1 MAIEAQLADG
11 RVLRFPDGTNPDVI
25 DSAVRNLLTESK
37 PAPRP
42 AQSAVSGDF
51 DFGSPMGT
59 GAEEIMA
66 AAKPAPAKPV
76 VGKEP
81 EPPKRA
87 PYKNK
92 LEMLDDAV
100 NLLEEGVDPAKL
112 KQSLQN
118 TGVKFEDVIKH
129 GQQRGSDYFKQQAPL
144 PPETFRQGKENVAYT
159 GTVKATPET
168 EFTSAPFDWTAEA
181 IGKTF
186 KRADASLSNIATSY
200 LMQSG
205 VVDADAAGRLIARSA
220 KQRSANAPSSAI
232 REGMEEIGNA
242 ETYGDAIYALGS
254 NPRAAFTLLVES
266 IIVSTPSMVPALVL
280 GPAGVIT
287 RSLVGGTSSATSEY
301 GSTMADVLQDKGVNL
316 LDANAVSKALSD
328 PKTMEEIKEKGA
340 KRGLIVGIFD
350 GLSMGVA
357 GRFLRPAQALIAE
370 GKLAGA
376 AAKKATLSAWGKEL
390 ATQMAGG
397 AGGEF
402 AAQKATGENK
412 PSEVLLEA
420 LAEGFTAPLE
430 ARANLRDARLAEQ
443 QATINAELAAQK
455 EPVDTDLGTL
465 GTVRPS
471 DDLKQAPPP
480 PPPPA
485 PKTTPDA
492 VREERVQQEYERLV
506 ALGTPLDTARNMAV
520 RRVADA
526 IKAENKAAAVN
537 IPKGRV
543 EQITQEL
550 IAAGVPPQQ
559 AKIDAQQLAQEEAQ
573 ADELAQNETGG
584 TANVAEPIST
594 PSREGISVA
603 GQPGAE
609 PSAGGTTGVDT
620 SGVVSTGQDAAG
632 ATTGEGAQPTAL
644 EEKSI
649 SFEIRSADNQEQSI
663 TSGAVATLQLPG
675 GAKAIFTQNG
685 DGDIELI
692 APNGKAEKVVR
703 AHDPREG
710 TVRSLEDFPD
720 YVPMPL
726 RQLMLDY
733 QQAAR
738 ENYYAEGDKKEAA
751 QQRLNAIQDEIINAA
766 KSLQTKPAETKPSPF
781 ALTRG
786 NVTPE
791 AIKALSDEQ
800 LETELSN
807 TALSDA
813 EFELLDEEQIRRK
826 EAAAPA
832 KPAEAT
838 PEKATTLYHGTNTQY
853 EALDP
858 EKSGGMVFF
867 GEDLSTAE
875 RYAQNGGGGR
885 ARLDNS
891 QKYIVTDRGVVYEL
905 DGETWKAVG
914 IAPEEGLINQDTIQ
928 PLDKAY
934 PSLSQAEAEN
944 ITNPD
949 SGTAGVV
956 PKTSRIITQD
966 FSGLKL
972 LDISTPEGRD
982 VIAGLTPSNR
992 VGSDLVEAAQFDA
1005 RDKADPDSTVQL
1017 NSGFWGLTKFSSAY
1031 GDQLKKDII
1040 GPLKALGYDGIRFS
1054 DDQHKSVALFDTGL
1068 SKTKSPTK
1076 TEGTTGGAKTSKA
1089 QQATQKGQTAS
1100 GAGAGKGKRGRPPVQ
1115 QRHVVTENSEGGFD
1129 HVTDG
1134 EVTATYANKKQAIA
1148 AVNLAKAKDANNTAN
1163 IAKYQAELDKALA
1176 STGRGRPAK
1185 APSEGGTTE
1194 VDQEAREE
1202 INRLESALETYNSTT
1217 DDKKARNS
1225 ALYISDA
1232 AVDPNV
1238 PKAARERAQ
1247 QMLEDDI
1254 DPKDIP
1260 KGLRS
1265 SEGKVAKADTGFNK
1279 VINGSQAIAHII
1291 KTGNLFQR
1299 FVAQRIRNFVINVKF
1314 VVVEKGDPIP
1324 PQLRGARGLFV
1335 YTPGSKERTIYVRGS
1350 SFGDMQGI
1358 NVITVLHELLHAA
1371 TASRI
1376 EAGLLKGFKN
1386 ASLQKFIREMENL
1399 MKETETAYRAGV
1411 NRGTVSNEVQDLVEA
1426 DAENVEFDSRGRPK
1440 FEIFNNPYEFLAY
1453 GMSSPE
1459 FQKFLMS
1466 VQGKRGT
1473 GFSGFV
1479 DSIRDLFG
1487 VKAGDATAFT
1497 DLVDITDKMLGTRL
1511 TAIETKGG
1519 ALQQKIKY
1527 TPPEFDENAD
1537 KGEQKEL
1544 RTAKELTKA
1553 RVKAETTYQ
1562 QSADSQKVKDAGM
1575 LQKLRDPEKAKILF
1589 KGAWKKMNRAQQ
1601 RIAVKLPTWNS
1612 LADTFKNELPQ
1623 VQQAYD
1629 LHNAMKGMTKALL
1642 EAAEERIRVTRNAF
1656 KADKTLEEKFQK
1668 MVYESTDAQYDPSD
1682 MTQKVRD
1689 KVFDN
1694 NFKALGAKG
1703 QELYKSWRDYY
1714 VDMGDLFIELLDEQ
1728 VRGITGLTD
1737 EVKSNLAAVIRQTY
1751 ETKDRIKPFF
1761 PFVRDE
1767 GDFWLAVGKSTSPT
1781 RAFYIYESATDR
1793 DIDAARIAGEKKQSI
1808 EEMRDSGE
1816 MELGDDLDAMRNTA
1830 RDSSALL
1837 TSVFRAIDAI
1847 KLPAGDTEGTTNAYK
1862 ENLKD
1867 SVYQVFLNT
1876 MPEQSFRLMFRHRKG
1891 RGGYRTDFIQNAA
1904 RTATKMSTQLA
1915 RLKYAQ
1921 KMRNVT
1927 SAARDSIVGREE
1939 LLPVVQELER
1949 RVANVLSPKP
1959 QNTWDAIAGVANK
1972 VTYLMTLTSASTA
1985 LIQPMSIYISALPIL
2000 AANHGFAPI
2009 KAARELGKM
2018 VTFLNQYGVL
2028 KENVDGTHRYVAPSI
2043 ANAKNLPADEKR
2055 AIQAMTR
2062 MNVAQSTYVAQVYD
2076 YSQTPVSDLESIRGR
2091 GKEAAYLITG
2101 ALMHNME
2108 RLTREVVY
2116 LASYRLGRQRG
2127 LSEADA
2133 INQAASDTREALGDY
2148 ETTNKPRWMQRGLGR
2163 VAFAMKMYPV
2173 VMIQQIAGNFIKML
2187 PFLNKEGKKE
2197 ALAKF
2202 IGIYMTAGSV
2212 AGLAGIPAYSILI
2225 HAIVAGLKDKAD
2237 EDDLPEELK
2246 DMDPEMWLRE
2256 VYMPQKF
2263 GEYSVGGVPLD
2274 EWIMDG
2280 PINAI
2285 TGWSVSSRIG
2295 LNDIWAKDGKST
2307 KNVKEAAAAF
2317 VAAYFGGPTLSVAS
2331 SWLDATEQYML
2342 GDYEKGNEKL
2352 FPKPVRD
2359 ILLAQKYD
2367 IEGIKSATG
2376 VELVAPENVKTSEKV
2391 GQVIG
2396 FAPAL
2401 TASVKEASFKM
2412 LSKEQ
2417 DILSERNKIL
2427 RMLDIQNRKGTE
2439 AGDAKFEK
2447 IMEKEVEDFN
2457 KHYPDYTLKIADIKK
2472 SLKTKEEQRQKSPA
2486 GVTTTK
2492 KFYNIG
2498 DEAISNLE
2506 KKLERREKEME
2517 ERRKIELTGMASK

>member
-1 MAIEAQLADG
+1 MPIYEYQGQQYDIATEDPAAAKAKILNYLGSQGEA
-11 RVLRFPDGTNPDVI
+11 
-25 DSAVRNLLTESK
+25 SAPK

-42 AQSAVSGDF
+42 AQPAVSGDF

-66 AAKPAPAKPV
+66 AAKPAPAKPI

-81 EPPKRA
+81 EPPKRD
-87 PYKNK
+87 PYKNR

-100 NLLEEGVDPAKL
+100 NLLEEGVDQEKL
-112 KQSLQN
+112 KKSLQGM
-118 TGVKFEDVIKH
+118 GVKFEDVIKH
-129 GQQRGSDYFKQQAPL
+129 GQKRGSDYFKQQAPL

-159 GTVKATPET
+159 GTVKATPEN
-168 EFTSAPFDWTAEA
+168 EFFSSPYDWTAEA

-287 RSLVGGTSSATSEY
+287 RSVVGGGSSATSEY

-430 ARANLRDARLAEQ
+430 ARSNLRDARMAEQ

-465 GTVRPS
+465 GTIRPS

-537 IPKGRV
+537 IPKDRV

-550 IAAGVPPQQ
+550 IAVGVPPQQ

-573 ADELAQNETGG
+573 ADELAQTETGG
-584 TANVAEPIST
+584 TANAAESIST
-594 PSREGISVA
+594 PSRTSPNLAE
-603 GQPGAE
+603 QPSPE
-609 PSAGGTTGVDT
+609 RPAGGVAGVDT
-620 SGVVSTGQDAAG
+620 SGVVSTRQT
-632 ATTGEGAQPTAL
+632 ATGTDTGERVESPAL
-644 EEKSI
+644 SAWDQTVKTVEEGLATGKTRE
-649 SFEIRSADNQEQSI
+649 EILSQL
-663 TSGAVATLQLPG
+663 SGLMPV
-675 GAKAIFTQNG
+675 
-685 DGDIELI
+685 ELDVLNKI
-692 APNGKAEKVVR
+692 MTERGV
-703 AHDPREG
+703 
-710 TVRSLEDFPD
+710 
-720 YVPMPL
+720 
-726 RQLMLDY
+726 
-733 QQAAR
+733 
-738 ENYYAEGDKKEAA
+738 KEA
-751 QQRLNAIQDEIINAA
+751 
-766 KSLQTKPAETKPSPF
+766 PAGETKPSPF

-826 EAAAPA
+826 EASAPA

-853 EALDP
+853 DTLDP

-867 GEDLSTAE
+867 GEDLSTAQ

-1017 NSGFWGLTKFSSAY
+1017 NSGFWGLTKFSSAF

-1068 SKTKSPTK
+1068 GKTKSPTK
-1076 TEGTTGGAKTSKA
+1076 TEGTPSGAKTS
-1089 QQATQKGQTAS
+1089 QAKQTTQKGQTAS

-1148 AVNLAKAKDANNTAN
+1148 AVNLAKAKDANNTTN
-1163 IAKYQAELDKALA
+1163 IAKYQAELDAALTSA
-1176 STGRGRPAK
+1176 GRGRPAK
-1185 APSEGGTTE
+1185 APSEDGTTE
-1194 VDQEAREE
+1194 VDRETKVE
-1202 INRLESALETYNSTT
+1202 LDALESALETYNSPASKDSITNAAMYIA
-1217 DDKKARNS
+1217 DVAADKTA
-1225 ALYISDA
+1225 
-1232 AVDPNV
+1232 

-1376 EAGLLKGFKN
+1376 EAGILKGFKN
-1386 ASLQKFIREMENL
+1386 ASLQKFMREMENL
-1399 MKETETAYRAGV
+1399 MKETEAAYRSGV

-1426 DAENVEFDSRGRPK
+1426 DAENVKFDNRGRPK
-1440 FEIFNNPYEFLAY
+1440 FEIFNNPHEFLAY

-1511 TAIETKGG
+1511 TKVDTKGG

-1553 RVKAETTYQ
+1553 RVKAEITYQ

-1589 KGAWKKMNRAQQ
+1589 KGALKKMNRVQ
-1601 RIAVKLPTWNS
+1601 RAAAVKLPTWNA
-1612 LADTFKNELPQ
+1612 LADMYKTELPQ

-1629 LHNAMKGMTKALL
+1629 LHNEMKGMTKALL

-1737 EVKSNLAAVIRQTY
+1737 EVKSNLASVIRQTY

-1830 RDSSALL
+1830 RDSSTLL

-1927 SAARDSIVGREE
+1927 SAARDSIVGRDE

-1959 QNTWDAIAGVANK
+1959 QNGWDAFAGAANK
-1972 VTYLMTLTSASTA
+1972 ITYLWTLTSASTA

-2018 VTFLNQYGVL
+2018 VTYLNQYGIL

-2342 GDYEKGNEKL
+2342 GDFEKGNEKL

-2401 TASVKEASFKM
+2401 TSSVKEASFKM

-2439 AGDAKFEK
+2439 VGDAKFEK

>member
-11 RVLRFPDGTNPDVI
+11 RILEFPDGTDPAVI
-25 DSAVRNLLTESK
+25 QSTVKRLIAESKQPPAPK
-37 PAPRP
+37 PAP
-42 AQSAVSGDF
+42 S
-51 DFGSPMGT
+51 T
-59 GAEEIMA
+59 
-66 AAKPAPAKPV
+66 PV
-76 VGKEP
+76 VEKVS

-87 PYKNK
+87 PYKNRI
-92 LEMLDDAV
+92 EMLDDAV
-100 NLLEEGVDPAKL
+100 NLLEEGADQAKL
-112 KQSLQN
+112 KQSLQSM
-118 TGVKFEDVIKH
+118 GVNFEDVIKH
-129 GQQRGSDYFKQQAPL
+129 GQQRGSDYFKQQAPMAVPA
-144 PPETFRQGKENVAYT
+144 PPRARAEPT

-168 EFTSAPFDWTAEA
+168 KFTESPGKYAAEA
-181 IGKTF
+181 TGNMF
-186 KRADASLSNIATSY
+186 RRVDASLGDIATSY
-200 LMQSG
+200 LFQTG
-205 VVDADAAGRLIARSA
+205 VADADAAGRLLARNA
-220 KQRSANAPSSAI
+220 KQRAAAAPSQDI
-232 REGMEEIGNA
+232 REGMEAIGNSK
-242 ETYGDAIYALGS
+242 TYGEAISALAS
-254 NPRAAFTLLVES
+254 NPRATFTMLVES
-266 IIVSTPSMVPALVL
+266 VAVSLPGMVPALVL
-280 GPAGVIT
+280 GPAGVVT
-287 RSLVGGTSSATSEY
+287 RSVVGGSTSGATEY
-301 GSTMADVLQDKGVNL
+301 GSVMADVLQDKGVNM
-316 LDANAVSKALSD
+316 LDANAISKALSN
-328 PKTMEEIKEKGA
+328 PKIIAEMRDKAA
-340 KRGLIVGIFD
+340 KRGLIIGVID
-350 GLSMGVA
+350 GLSLGVA
-357 GRFLRPAQALIAE
+357 GRFLKPAQALIAE
-370 GKLAGA
+370 GKLAGT
-376 AAKKATLSAWGKEL
+376 AAKKATMAAWGKEL
-390 ATQMAGG
+390 ATQTAGG

-402 AAQKATGENK
+402 IAQKATGDDK
-412 PSEVLLEA
+412 PADVLLEA
-420 LAEGFTAPLE
+420 LAGVVTAPLE
-430 ARANLRDARLAEQ
+430 ARSNLRNARMAEQ
-443 QATINAELAAQK
+443 EAAINAELAAQK
-455 EPVDTDLGTL
+455 EPVNMDLGEL
-465 GTVRPS
+465 GEVRPS
-471 DDLKQAPPP
+471 DDLKEPPP
-480 PPPPA
+480 PPSPI

-492 VREERVQQEYERLV
+492 VREARVQEEYERLV
-506 ALGTPLDTARNMAV
+506 ALGTPPDTAKNMAA

-526 IKAENKAAAVN
+526 IKAENKTAAIK
-537 IPKGRV
+537 IPESRE

-559 AKIDAQQLAQEEAQ
+559 AKLDARQLAQEEAQ

-584 TANVAEPIST
+584 AANVAKPIST
-594 PSREGISVA
+594 PSGESVSVA
-603 GQPGAE
+603 GQPSAE
-609 PSAGGTTGVDT
+609 PPTGGVVEPVT
-620 SGVVSTGQDAAG
+620 SGVVSARPDVAGVTAGETSEQAPLDNLTAAFGSTGNAIVDNMYQGMFDAYKKGSTKFAGNEDPILIAAKEDGKAFASPKEIQDYANEPG
-632 ATTGEGAQPTAL
+632 VKERATEIAQGIRVKRLLATGKTP
-644 EEKSI
+644 EEI
-649 SFEIRSADNQEQSI
+649 QA
-663 TSGAVATLQLPG
+663 QLPNVDVS
-675 GAKAIFTQNG
+675 KYVQ
-685 DGDIELI
+685 
-692 APNGKAEKVVR
+692 AP
-703 AHDPREG
+703 
-710 TVRSLEDFPD
+710 
-720 YVPMPL
+720 
-726 RQLMLDY
+726 
-733 QQAAR
+733 
-738 ENYYAEGDKKEAA
+738 
-751 QQRLNAIQDEIINAA
+751 
-766 KSLQTKPAETKPSPF
+766 PAETKPSPY

-786 NVTPE
+786 AVTPDT
-791 AIKALSDEQ
+791 IRALSNEQ
-800 LETELSN
+800 LDTELTN
-807 TALSDA
+807 TSLSDA
-813 EFELLDEEQIRRK
+813 EYDLVKTEITQRQEK
-826 EAAAPA
+826 VAP
-832 KPAEAT
+832 KAT

-853 EALDP
+853 DTLDP

-885 ARLDNS
+885 ARLDNT

-914 IAPEEGLINQDTIQ
+914 VAPEEGLINQDTIQ

-934 PSLSQAEAEN
+934 PSLSQAEAEEM
-944 ITNPD
+944 TNPD

-982 VIAGLTPSNR
+982 VIAGLTPTTR
-992 VGSDLVEAAQFDA
+992 VGSDLVDAAKFDA
-1005 RDKADPDSTVQL
+1005 RDKTDPDSTTQL
-1017 NSGFWGLTKFSSAY
+1017 NSGFWGITKFSSTY

-1054 DDQHKSVALFDTGL
+1054 DDQHSSVGLFDTGL
-1068 SKTKSPTK
+1068 GKTKSPTK
-1076 TEGTTGGAKTSKA
+1076 TKGTTGGIETSKTVKTT
-1089 QQATQKGQTAS
+1089 QEGQAAS
-1100 GAGAGKGKRGRPPVQ
+1100 GAGAGKRGRPPVQ

-1134 EVTATYANKKQAIA
+1134 EVTATYKNKKQAIA
-1148 AVNLAKAKDANNTAN
+1148 AVNLAKAKDRGDTARV
-1163 IAKYQAELDKALA
+1163 AQYQAELDKALT

-1185 APSEGGTTE
+1185 ATSEDGTAE
-1194 VDQEAREE
+1194 LSREDKVELDALEA
-1202 INRLESALETYNSTT
+1202 ALETYNSPVGK
-1217 DDKKARNS
+1217 DSVANS
-1225 ALYISDA
+1225 AMYISEVA
-1232 AVDPNV
+1232 NDPTA
-1238 PKAARERAQ
+1238 PKAVRERAK
-1247 QMLEDDI
+1247 QMLEDDV

-1260 KGLRS
+1260 KKLRS
-1265 SEGKVAKADTGFNK
+1265 SEAKVAKPDTGFSK
-1279 VINGSQAIAHII
+1279 LTNGSQAIAHII

-1299 FVAQRIRNFVINVKF
+1299 FVAQRIRNFVVNVKF
-1314 VVVEKGDPIP
+1314 VVVEKGDPVP
-1324 PQLRGARGLFV
+1324 TQLSGARGLFV

-1350 SFGDMQGI
+1350 SFGDQQGI

-1376 EAGLLKGFKN
+1376 DAGLFKGFKN
-1386 ASLQKFIREMENL
+1386 ASLQKFMREMESL
-1399 MKETETAYRAGV
+1399 MKRTQEAYEEGV
-1411 NRGTVSNEVQDLVEA
+1411 LFGELSPEVQQMIEGTTDRDRTGKVSIGVFS
-1426 DAENVEFDSRGRPK
+1426 DPH
-1440 FEIFNNPYEFLAY
+1440 EFLAY

-1511 TAIETKGG
+1511 TKVDTKGG
-1519 ALQQKIKY
+1519 ALPQKINY
-1527 TPPEFDENAD
+1527 TPPEFDEDAD

-1553 RVKAETTYQ
+1553 RVKAEITYQ
-1562 QSADSQKVKDAGM
+1562 QSADSQKVKNAGM

-1589 KGAWKKMNRAQQ
+1589 KGAWKKMSSSQRAV
-1601 RIAVKLPTWNS
+1601 AVRLPTWDF
-1612 LADTFKNELPQ
+1612 LADWVKNDLPQ
-1623 VQQAYD
+1623 VQQALD
-1629 LHNAMKGMTKALL
+1629 LHNDMKGMTKALL

-1656 KADKTLEEKFQK
+1656 KANKTLEEKLTQMIYK
-1668 MVYESTDAQYDPSD
+1668 TTDAQYDPSD
-1682 MTQKVRD
+1682 TTQKVRD
-1689 KVFDN
+1689 KKFDAEY
-1694 NFKALGAKG
+1694 KALGAKG
-1703 QELYKSWRDYY
+1703 QELYKMWRDYY

-1728 VRGITGLTD
+1728 VRGISGLTD

-1781 RAFYIYESATDR
+1781 RAFYIYESATER
-1793 DIDAARIAGEKKQSI
+1793 DEDAARIAGEKRQSI

-1816 MELGDDLDAMRNTA
+1816 MELGDDLDALRNTA
-1830 RDSSALL
+1830 RDSSQLL
-1837 TSVFRAIDAI
+1837 TSIFRAIDAI

-1891 RGGYRTDFIQNAA
+1891 RGGYRTDLIQNTAKTAA
-1904 RTATKMSTQLA
+1904 KMSVQLA

-1927 SAARDSIVGREE
+1927 SAARDSIVGREH
-1939 LLPVVQELER
+1939 LLPYVKELER
-1949 RVANVLSPKP
+1949 RVATVLSPKP
-1959 QNTWDAIAGVANK
+1959 QDVWDAVAGVANR
-1972 VTYLMTLTSASTA
+1972 VTYLWTLTSASTA
-1985 LIQPMSIYISALPIL
+1985 LIQPISIYVSALPIL
-2000 AANHGFAPI
+2000 AANHGFSPI
-2009 KAARELGKM
+2009 RTAKELGKM
-2018 VTFLNQYGVL
+2018 ITYLNQYGVV

-2076 YSQTPVSDLESIRGR
+2076 YSQTPVSDLESVRGR

-2116 LASYRLGRQRG
+2116 LASYRLGKQRG

-2133 INQAASDTREALGDY
+2133 IKQAADDTREALGDY
-2148 ETTNKPRWMQRGLGR
+2148 ETTNKPRWMQRGVGR

-2173 VMIQQIAGNFIKML
+2173 VMIQQLVGNFLKMI
-2187 PFLNKEGKKE
+2187 PFFNKEGKKE

-2202 IGIYMTAGSV
+2202 IGIYMTAGSI

-2225 HAIVAGLKDKAD
+2225 HGIVAGLKDKVD
-2237 EDDLPEELK
+2237 EEDLPEELK

-2280 PINAI
+2280 PINAV
-2285 TGWSVSSRIG
+2285 TGWSISSRIG

-2307 KNVKEAAAAF
+2307 KDVKEAAAGF
-2317 VAAYFGGPTLSVAS
+2317 LAAYFGGPTLSVATS
-2331 SWLDATEQYML
+2331 MLDAVEQYML
-2342 GDYEKGNEKL
+2342 GDYEKGNEKMM
-2352 FPKPVRD
+2352 PKPIRD
-2359 ILLAQKYD
+2359 FLLAQKYD
-2367 IEGIKSATG
+2367 VEGIKSATG

-2391 GQVIG
+2391 GQIIG

-2401 TASVKEASFKM
+2401 TASVKEAGFKM

-2417 DILSERNKIL
+2417 DILNERNKIL
-2427 RMLDIQNRKGTE
+2427 RRLDIQNRKGTDE
-2439 AGDAKFEK
+2439 GNAKFEK
-2447 IMEKEVEDFN
+2447 IMDKEVEDFN
-2457 KHYPDYTLKIADIKK
+2457 KRYPDYTLKIADVKK
-2472 SLKTKEEQRQKSPA
+2472 SLKTKEDQRQRSPA

-2492 KFYNIG
+2492 KFYGVG

-2517 ERRKIELTGMASK
+2517 ERRYIELRGLAEKNPR

>member
-1 MAIEAQLADG
+1 MPIYEFQGQQYDIATDDPGAAKAKILNYLGSQGEA
-11 RVLRFPDGTNPDVI
+11 
-25 DSAVRNLLTESK
+25 SAPK

-42 AQSAVSGDF
+42 AQPVASGDF

-66 AAKPAPAKPV
+66 AAKPAPAMPV

-81 EPPKRA
+81 APPKRD
-87 PYKNK
+87 PYKNR

-118 TGVKFEDVIKH
+118 MGVKFEDVIKH
-129 GQQRGSDYFKQQAPL
+129 GQKRGSDYFKQQAPL

-168 EFTSAPFDWTAEA
+168 EFFSSPYDWTAEA
-181 IGKTF
+181 IDKTF

-412 PSEVLLEA
+412 PADVLLEA
-420 LAEGFTAPLE
+420 LAEGVTAPIE
-430 ARANLRDARLAEQ
+430 ARSNLRDARMAEQ
-443 QATINAELAAQK
+443 EAKINAELAAQK
-455 EPVDTDLGTL
+455 EPANTDLGTL
-465 GTVRPS
+465 GAVRPS

-537 IPKGRV
+537 IPKDRV

-594 PSREGISVA
+594 PSGEGVSVA

-609 PSAGGTTGVDT
+609 PPAGGTTGVDT
-620 SGVVSTGQDAAG
+620 SGMVSTGQDAAG
-632 ATTGEGAQPTAL
+632 ATTGEGAQPT
-644 EEKSI
+644 
-649 SFEIRSADNQEQSI
+649 
-663 TSGAVATLQLPG
+663 
-675 GAKAIFTQNG
+675 
-685 DGDIELI
+685 
-692 APNGKAEKVVR
+692 
-703 AHDPREG
+703 
-710 TVRSLEDFPD
+710 
-720 YVPMPL
+720 
-726 RQLMLDY
+726 
-733 QQAAR
+733 
-738 ENYYAEGDKKEAA
+738 
-751 QQRLNAIQDEIINAA
+751 
-766 KSLQTKPAETKPSPF
+766 

-807 TALSDA
+807 VNLSDA

-826 EAAAPA
+826 EASAPA

-853 EALDP
+853 DTLDP

-867 GEDLSTAE
+867 GEDLSTAQ

-885 ARLDNS
+885 ARLDNT

-1068 SKTKSPTK
+1068 GKTKPPTK
-1076 TEGTTGGAKTSKA
+1076 TEGTTGGAKTYKA

-1185 APSEGGTTE
+1185 APSEDGTTE
-1194 VDQEAREE
+1194 VDRETKVE
-1202 INRLESALETYNSTT
+1202 LDALESALETYNSPASKDSITNAAMYIA
-1217 DDKKARNS
+1217 DVAADKTA
-1225 ALYISDA
+1225 
-1232 AVDPNV
+1232 

-1399 MKETETAYRAGV
+1399 MKETETAYRLGV
-1411 NRGTVSNEVQDLVEA
+1411 NRGTVSNEVQDLVET

-1553 RVKAETTYQ
+1553 RVKAEITYQ

-1575 LQKLRDPEKAKILF
+1575 LQKIRDPEKAKILF
-1589 KGAWKKMNRAQQ
+1589 KGALKKMNRVQ
-1601 RIAVKLPTWNS
+1601 RAAAVKLPTWNA
-1612 LADTFKNELPQ
+1612 LADMYKTELPQ

-1629 LHNAMKGMTKALL
+1629 LHNEMKGMTKALL

-1737 EVKSNLAAVIRQTY
+1737 EVKSNLASVIRQTY

-1830 RDSSALL
+1830 RDSSTLL

-2018 VTFLNQYGVL
+2018 VTYLNQYGIL

-2173 VMIQQIAGNFIKML
+2173 VMIQQIAGNFIKMI

-2263 GEYSVGGVPLD
+2263 GEYSIGGVPLD